1 MEGRKDR
8 KEGGRKEGRK
18 ERRKK
23 RRKEGKGEKE
33 KKEVDIYGIFIANIL
48 ICKDHFLK
56 K

>member
-1 MEGRKDR
+1 MGKKRGMKEGKEERRKEEKEEGRKGR
-8 KEGGRKEGRK
+8 EG
-18 ERRKK
+18 
-23 RRKEGKGEKE
+23 